1 MKTLIF
7 CLTLVGLSALGG
19 CGEMV
24 TRPDGTKMPATVFAH
39 IESVEAV
46 KAIAAES
53 ATCDNAVASSA
64 PPKPLTEMGQAIE
77 ALRTIGALAVCG
89 QRVAGKGGVQVPQ
102 YIAPPT
108 MLDRVVQLAPVML
121 GVGQLVASDRANAR
135 QTQASVDIAGIG
147 ANRELGI
154 VQAATGSNE
163 RIATG
168 GFNAVGNVA
177 GVGFAALG
185 NAATSANY
193 ASAANVQALAGTI
206 ANAKPTTQIIA
217 GRDVI
222 QARDVDQSATGG
234 DRVTGDGN
242 RLRNTVECT
251 ALGGNG
257 APATAGNN
265 SGAGGAT
272 SPLTAGYNPLVSG
285 GDGAAGSNN
294 CGGG

>member
-1 MKTLIF
+1 MKKLILIGVLALSG
-7 CLTLVGLSALGG
+7 CASRVITPDGEMSETIYAHKLSVQAYEKTANASAACYEHATTELGLAICGLSGRG
-19 CGEMV
+19 NQ
-24 TRPDGTKMPATVFAH
+24 
-39 IESVEAV
+39 
-46 KAIAAES
+46 S
-53 ATCDNAVASSA
+53 AS
-64 PPKPLTEMGQAIE
+64 
-77 ALRTIGALAVCG
+77 
-89 QRVAGKGGVQVPQ
+89 VPQ

-121 GVGQLVASDRANAR
+121 GVGQLVASDRVNAR
-135 QTQASVDIAGIG
+135 QTQASVNIAGIG
-147 ANRELGI
+147 ARRELGI

-193 ASAANVQALAGTI
+193 ASAANVQALAGMV
-206 ANAKPTTQIIA
+206 AALPATTQIIA

-222 QARDVDQSATGG
+222 QARDVDQSATG
-234 DRVTGDGN
+234 RNRIQGDGN
-242 RLRNTVECT
+242 ETERNVNCN

-272 SPLTAGYNPLVSG
+272 SPLNATYNPFVTG
-285 GDGAAGSNN
+285 GDGAAATNN